1 MRIRDYPLLCISK
14 PLEAPTTTAQLR
26 CGREYARPTMTA
38 RQHALADSIVG
49 VRLDQRRRLLVA
61 APLGIGTAV
70 AIAFVGPWQLAVLA
84 GWDVAA
90 IFVVGSVWTFVSV
103 LDAIDTER
111 VATREDDSH
120 AVVDFIMVVAC
131 LISLIGV
138 VVGLA
143 HARGHAG
150 AVSSVLTGDAVFTVF
165 LSWFTVHTLFVLR
178 YARLYYSAVPGGIDF
193 LPTDDPPGDYRPD
206 YMDFVYVAFTVGMT
220 FQVSD
225 TGIAGRSIRRTVI
238 RHALLSY
245 VFGTVIVG
253 VAINV
258 VGNLVR

>member
-1 MRIRDYPLLCISK
+1 MI
-14 PLEAPTTTAQLR
+14 
-26 CGREYARPTMTA
+26 A
-38 RQHALADSIVG
+38 RQRSLADGIIG
-49 VRLDQRRRLLVA
+49 VRLDQRERLLIA
-61 APLGIGTAV
+61 APLGIVAAV
-70 AIAFVGPWQLAVLA
+70 ALAFFYPVQLAVLV

-90 IFVVGSVWTFVSV
+90 IFVVGSVWTFVAV
-103 LDAIDTER
+103 LDAADTQR
-111 VATREDDSH
+111 VSTREDDSH
-120 AVVDFIMVVAC
+120 AVVDLIMVLAC
-131 LISLIGV
+131 LISLVGV
-138 VVGLA
+138 VAGLA
-143 HARGHAG
+143 YARGHAG

-178 YARLYYSAVPGGIDF
+178 YARLYYSEHPGGIEF
-193 LPTDDPPGDYRPD
+193 PNTEPPD

-225 TGIAGRSIRRTVI
+225 TGIAQRSIRRTVI

-245 VFGTVIVG
+245 IFGTVIVG

>member
-1 MRIRDYPLLCISK
+1 MI
-14 PLEAPTTTAQLR
+14 
-26 CGREYARPTMTA
+26 AR
-38 RQHALADSIVG
+38 RHAFADGAIG
-49 VRLDQRRRLLVA
+49 VRLDQRQRLLIA
-61 APLGIGTAV
+61 APLGIVAAV
-70 AIAFVGPWQLAVLA
+70 ALALFCPWQLAVLA

-90 IFVVGSVWTFVSV
+90 IFVVGSVWTFVAV
-103 LDAIDTER
+103 LDATDTQR

-120 AVVDFIMVVAC
+120 ALVDVIMVVA
-131 LISLIGV
+131 SLVSLVGV
-138 VVGLA
+138 ILGLV

-165 LSWFTVHTLFVLR
+165 LSWFTVNTLFVLR
-178 YARLYYSAVPGGIDF
+178 YARLYYSDVPGGIDF
-193 LPTDDPPGDYRPD
+193 PNSDDLPD

-225 TGIAGRSIRRTVI
+225 TGIAARSIRRTVI

-245 VFGTVIVG
+245 IFGTVIVG

>member
-1 MRIRDYPLLCISK
+1 
-14 PLEAPTTTAQLR
+14 
-26 CGREYARPTMTA
+26 MTA
-38 RQHALADSIVG
+38 RQHTLADSVIG
-49 VRLDQRRRLLVA
+49 VRLDQRQRLLVA
-61 APLGIGTAV
+61 APLGVV
-70 AIAFVGPWQLAVLA
+70 ATVALAFVCPWQLAVLA

-90 IFVVGSVWTFVSV
+90 IFVVSSVWTFLAV
-103 LDAIDTER
+103 LDAGDTER

-120 AVVDFIMVVAC
+120 ALVDFIMVVAC

-138 VVGLA
+138 IIGLA

-150 AVSSVLTGDAVFTVF
+150 AVSSLLTGDAVFTVF

-178 YARLYYSAVPGGIDF
+178 YARLYYGDVPGGIDF
-193 LPTDDPPGDYRPD
+193 PNTDEPPD

-225 TGIAGRSIRRTVI
+225 TGIAARSIRRAII

-245 VFGTVIVG
+245 IFGTVIVG